1 MNRHDQKH
9 DQSHNKNKVRI
20 VRQGG
25 TASTSAGAEALMEPV
40 DESVLERLST
50 LIREHIG
57 LDYNGESLSDLE
69 RALRRAAGDFG
80 FQGAQGARHCAEW
93 LVSGAFSRE
102 QIDTLA
108 RYLTI
113 GETYFFR
120 DPALFESLRLHIWP
134 ALLQLRRA
142 SGSREL
148 RIWSAA
154 CCTGEEPYSLAMQLH
169 SLLPNILPD
178 WRAWK
183 ISILA
188 TDLNPV
194 FLKKA
199 ENAIYTSWSFRSA
212 SRDEQKTYFDITPEG
227 RFQLKPEIRRYVRFA
242 RLNLVSDIYPAIA
255 NGTGAMDIIFCR
267 NVLMYFAPP
276 QARAVVSNLIRCL
289 NDGAYL
295 APAASEASA
304 ALFAPLV
311 TVPLPG
317 VILYQKTSAPPNENH
332 AAKHHPAKNR
342 VSLPPPI
349 SHKTAYPPKPVKS
362 PEKAKSASLTAE
374 EWHEKA
380 HRAAG
385 LGNLAEAL
393 EFCDH
398 AITQDKMKA
407 RYYYLRA
414 SILMEKKAPNS
425 GGSGEE
431 VNVRDAEAALRRALY
446 LEPDF
451 ALAHFVLGNL
461 ERRRGR
467 TEQARRAW
475 LNALRV
481 IEDLPADTP
490 LDDGDELTAG
500 HAAAF
505 IERAL
510 LSLDEN

>member
-1 MNRHDQKH
+1 MNRHDKKH
-9 DQSHNKNKVRI
+9 E
-20 VRQGG
+20 QGQPKHKARSSRPG
-25 TASTSAGAEALMEPV
+25 SAVNTETKMEAVEEGAL
-40 DESVLERLST
+40 LRLSS
-50 LIREHIG
+50 LIRGHMG
-57 LDYNGESLSDLE
+57 LDYNGESLNDLE
-69 RALRRAAGDFG
+69 RALRRAASDFG
-80 FQGAQGARHCAEW
+80 FQGVQGARRCAEW
-93 LVSGAFSRE
+93 LIAGTFSRE

-120 DPALFESLRLHIWP
+120 DPALFEALRLHIWP
-134 ALLQLRRA
+134 ALLHARRA
-142 SGSREL
+142 RGSREL

-169 SLLPNILPD
+169 SLLPTMLPD

-199 ENAIYTSWSFRSA
+199 ENAVYTPWSFRSA
-212 SRDEQKTYFDITPEG
+212 SRDEQKAYFDVTPEG
-227 RFQLKPEIRRYVRFA
+227 RFQLKPEIRRYVQFA
-242 RLNLVSDIYPAIA
+242 RLNLVSDVYPSIT

-276 QARAVVSNLIRCL
+276 QARRVVASLINCL
-289 NDGAYL
+289 NEGAYL
-295 APAASEASA
+295 VPAASEASA

-311 TVPLPG
+311 TAPLPG
-317 VILYQKTSAPPNENH
+317 VILYQKTSAPPLEHFAVKNLVNPPSPLLN
-332 AAKHHPAKNR
+332 KPPALKTMASSERAR
-342 VSLPPPI
+342 VI
-349 SHKTAYPPKPVKS
+349 
-362 PEKAKSASLTAE
+362 SLTAE
-374 EWHEKA
+374 ECHEKA

-385 LGNLAEAL
+385 AGKLEEAL
-393 EFCDH
+393 EFCDR
-398 AITQDKMKA
+398 AIAQDKMKA

-414 SILMEKKAPNS
+414 SILLERKAPDEGNAKPDNQ
-425 GGSGEE
+425 GQTGQENYE
-431 VNVRDAEAALRRALY
+431 REAEAALRQALY

-467 TEQARRAW
+467 TQQARREW

-481 IEDLPADTP
+481 IENLPLDTP
-490 LDDGDELTAG
+490 LDGDELTAG
-500 HAAAF
+500 HIAAF

-510 LSLDEN
+510 LSLDTN